1 MRALIALVAL
11 LALPAISAAATRF
24 IEVEVTLRSGQGTEF
39 SIVRMVRSGS
49 AVEVLQE
56 DRQTGYTK
64 VRIPGGVE
72 GWILSRYL
80 TDKPVGAEQLVTA
93 RQRVDQLTRE
103 NKELTGERDRYMKEA
118 DSLAEDLARVKDL
131 SANALSLEETNK
143 QLRSTLIRNEE
154 TIDRLQSENERLSS
168 KATRDWF
175 VAGGGVLALGIFL
188 GVVLPRIRWRRRRSW
203 SDL

>member
-11 LALPAISAAATRF
+11 LALPAISAAETRF
-24 IEVEVTLRSGQGTEF
+24 VEVEVTLRSGQGTEF
-39 SIVRMVRSGS
+39 SIVRMIRSGS

-56 DRQTGYTK
+56 DRQKGYTK
-64 VRIPGGVE
+64 IRIPGGVE
-72 GWILSRYL
+72 GWVLSRYL
-80 TDKPVGAEQLVTA
+80 TDNPVGAEQLVAA

-103 NKELTGERDRYMKEA
+103 NKELTGERNRYMKEA

-143 QLRSTLIRNEE
+143 QLRSTLIRNQE
-154 TIDRLQSENERLSS
+154 TIDQLQSENMRLSS

>member
-1 MRALIALVAL
+1 MRALIALVVL
-11 LALPAISAAATRF
+11 SVLPAIAAAETRF
-24 IEVEVTLRSGQGTEF
+24 VEVEVTLRSGQGTDF
-39 SIVRMVRSGS
+39 SIVRMIRSGS

-56 DRQTGYTK
+56 DRQKGYTK
-64 VRIPGGVE
+64 VRTPGGVE
-72 GWILSRYL
+72 GWVLSRYL
-80 TDKPVGAEQLVTA
+80 TANPIGAEQLVAA
-93 RQRVDQLTRE
+93 RQLVDQLTRE

-118 DSLAEDLARVKDL
+118 DSLAEDLARLKDL
-131 SANALSLEETNK
+131 SANAISLEETNK

-154 TIDRLQSENERLSS
+154 TIDRLQSENKSLSS

-175 VAGGGVLALGIFL
+175 LAGGGVLALGIFL

>member
-1 MRALIALVAL
+1 MRALIALVVL
-11 LALPAISAAATRF
+11 SVLPAIAAAETRF
-24 IEVEVTLRSGQGTEF
+24 VEVEVTLRSGQGTDF
-39 SIVRMVRSGS
+39 SIVRMIRSGS

-56 DRQTGYTK
+56 DRQKGYTK
-64 VRIPGGVE
+64 VRTPGGVE
-72 GWILSRYL
+72 GWVLSRYL
-80 TDKPVGAEQLVTA
+80 TANPIGAEQLVAA
-93 RQRVDQLTRE
+93 RQLVDQLKRE
-103 NKELTGERDRYMKEA
+103 NQELTGERDRYMKEA
-118 DSLAEDLARVKDL
+118 DSLAEDLARLKDL
-131 SANALSLEETNK
+131 SANAISLEETNK

-154 TIDRLQSENERLSS
+154 TIDRLQSENESLSS

>member
-1 MRALIALVAL
+1 MRALIALLAL
-11 LALPAISAAATRF
+11 LALPAISAAETRF
-24 IEVEVTLRSGQGTEF
+24 VEVEVTLRSGQGTEF
-39 SIVRMVRSGS
+39 SIVRMIRSGS

-56 DRQTGYTK
+56 DRQKGYTK
-64 VRIPGGVE
+64 IRIPGGVE
-72 GWILSRYL
+72 GWVLSRYL
-80 TDKPVGAEQLVTA
+80 TDNPVGAEQLVAA

-143 QLRSTLIRNEE
+143 QLRSTLIRNQE
-154 TIDRLQSENERLSS
+154 TIDRLQSENMSLSS

-188 GVVLPRIRWRRRRSW
+188 GVVLPRIRWRRKRSW